1 MFCNFEIYRNFF
13 GKKKKT
19 YTPKELRKLQVRK
32 IWRPT
37 TKYSTV
43 KMLKV
48 KDNFFKVL
56 KV

>member
-13 GKKKKT
+13 GKKKP